1 MGDDFARQ
9 RQLDTSSL
17 RIGTGDAAQ
26 QHHSGPSNRHSAPGR
41 PSGTDHSA
49 RPRRKKTG
57 ASLTAEPMTPTG
69 VSPRTAAESARLYES
84 TPELPSYGTDH
95 SARPRRKKTGPLHVA
110 PLAPMSWAGA
120 LPPLPSTAAATDHNR
135 LYGSAGE
142 LPFRIEGGRASASAS
157 AASYPHTSSSTTL
170 SPPTSSEEP
179 RTPGGTPLCR
189 DPNRPRRKKTGVIYG
204 YITTTAADAPILPL
218 PVRAGPQHTGHG
230 GGGGAGGGG
239 GRGGDGA
246 KDLLAASMF
255 TMQVADLAQEAT
267 DVYGGA
273 GAGGGAAAAVVAV
286 AGTGGRGG
294 GVPDV
299 VTRQPVRPAAAGERR
314 LSSTPREHIL
324 TQTDI

>member
-17 RIGTGDAAQ
+17 RIGTGDAAH
-26 QHHSGPSNRHSAPGR
+26 QHGGPSNRHSAPGR

-57 ASLTAEPMTPTG
+57 ASLTAEPMSAG
-69 VSPRTAAESARLYES
+69 ASPRTTAENDRLYGS

-110 PLAPMSWAGA
+110 PVAPMSWAGA
-120 LPPLPSTAAATDHNR
+120 LPPLPSTATDHGR

-142 LPFRIEGGRASASAS
+142 LPFQIEGGATAS

-179 RTPGGTPLCR
+179 RTPGDTLR
-189 DPNRPRRKKTGVIYG
+189 DPSRPRRKKTGVIYG
-204 YITTTAADAPILPL
+204 YITTTVADAPILPL
-218 PVRAGPQHTGHG
+218 PVRAGPNHAGHN
-230 GGGGAGGGG
+230 

-246 KDLLAASMF
+246 EDLLAASMF
-255 TMQVADLAQEAT
+255 TMQVADLAQEGF
-267 DVYGGA
+267 VPRRVKGGA
-273 GAGGGAAAAVVAV
+273 V
-286 AGTGGRGG
+286 
-294 GVPDV
+294 
-299 VTRQPVRPAAAGERR
+299 
-314 LSSTPREHIL
+314 
-324 TQTDI
+324 